1 MNIPIAYTPKLI
13 TILRDGYSKRQ
24 FIQDFTAGVIVA
36 AVAIPLAIAFG
47 IASGVTP
54 EKGLITAIV
63 AGFVGSALGGSRVQI
78 SGPTGAFVIVIFGVV
93 SKFGVAGLTIATVVA
108 GALVIVMGL
117 VKMGGVIKFIPTPVI
132 TGFTSGIAVI
142 IFSTQIKDF
151 FGLAMSE
158 VPSEFVLKWSAYLSH
173 LASIDLY
180 AVGVAATTLLIII
193 YGPRLTT
200 KVPSPLIA
208 LLVTTAV
215 VQLAS
220 LPVETI
226 GSKFGA
232 ISGTL
237 PAPIVPELT
246 YASIRELIPSILT
259 IAILIAVES
268 LLSAVVADGMMGTK
282 HRSNME
288 LVAQGSANILSGLF
302 GGIPATG
309 AIARTA
315 TNIKS
320 GGQTPVAGI
329 IHALVILLVLVG
341 LGSYASMIPMA
352 TLAGLLVVVAYN
364 MSEWRTFRSLLKA
377 PKSDV
382 AILLSTFLLTVLVDL
397 TVAIEYGMIL
407 AAFLFMHRMSQ
418 VTNVSVI
425 TNEFKD
431 DDTPDTSLGVNLP
444 PRTQVYEI
452 NGPFFFGAAEKFT
465 ETIRLTGAYPQV
477 LIVRMRNVPAI
488 DATGI
493 HTLMD
498 IHKKLAAKGSTLI
511 LAEIHSQP
519 RIASEQ
525 AGLLARLGEIN
536 VYGDLSGA
544 IGRARQLTAHD
555 GDHKTTSA

>member
-1 MNIPIAYTPKLI
+1 MNLPATYTPKLV
-13 TILRDGYSKRQ
+13 TALREGYTKQQFLRD
-24 FIQDFTAGVIVA
+24 FIAGVIVA

-54 EKGLITAIV
+54 EKGLITAII

-93 SKFGVAGLTIATVVA
+93 TKFGVAGLTIATVVA

-117 VKMGGVIKFIPTPVI
+117 VKMGGVIKFIPAPVI

-142 IFSTQIKDF
+142 IFSTQIKDLL
-151 FGLAMSE
+151 GLRMAQA
-158 VPSEFVLKWSAYLSH
+158 PSEFVEKWGAYFGHLS
-173 LASIDLY
+173 SINLY
-180 AVGVAATTLLIII
+180 AVGVAVVTLLVVV

-200 KVPSPLIA
+200 KAPSPLIA

-215 VQLAS
+215 VQLAG
-220 LPVETI
+220 LHVETI

-232 ISGTL
+232 ISGSL
-237 PAPIVPELT
+237 PVPVVPELT
-246 YASIRELIPSILT
+246 YSAIKELIPSIIT
-259 IAILIAVES
+259 IAILVAVES

-288 LVAQGSANILSGLF
+288 LIAQGSANIFSGLF

-320 GGQTPVAGI
+320 GGTTPVAGI
-329 IHALVILLVLVG
+329 VHAVMVLLVLVA
-341 LGSYASMIPMA
+341 LGGYASMIPMA

-364 MSEWRTFRSLLKA
+364 MSEWRTFRSMLKA

-407 AAFLFMHRMSQ
+407 AAFLFMHRMAT

-425 TNEFKD
+425 TNELKD
-431 DDTPDTSLGVNLP
+431 DDSTDAGSAIVLP
-444 PRTQVYEI
+444 KGALMYEI
-452 NGPFFFGAAEKFT
+452 NGPFFFGAAEKFS
-465 ETIRLTGAYPQV
+465 ETIRQTGKYPKV

-493 HTLMD
+493 HALQD
-498 IHKKLAAKGSTLI
+498 IHKKLSAKGSTLI
-511 LAEIHSQP
+511 LADIHSQP
-519 RIASEQ
+519 YLASENV
-525 AGLLARLGEIN
+525 GLLKALGEAN
-536 VYGDLSGA
+536 VHGNLSGA
-544 IGRARQLTAHD
+544 IERARELAHQPE
-555 GDHKTTSA
+555 S